1 MPDSTF
7 EEAKR
12 CPTCTEPGDVESRKP
27 FRGTE
32 RYLGTLWVFICKNER
47 CPRYERTWVVQVRP
61 DGTIPE
67 PTLHREKNFPMYDKG
82 HHQANVAKA
91 RASVDDLINRSYE

>member
-7 EEAKR
+7 EEARR
-12 CPTCTEPGDVESRKP
+12 CPTCQEPGDVDSKRP
-27 FRGTE
+27 YTGPE

-47 CPRYERTWVVQVRP
+47 CKRYERTWVVQVRP

-67 PTLHREKNFPMYDKG
+67 PTLNREKLFPRDPG
-82 HHQANVAKA
+82 SHQARVAKA
-91 RASVDDLINRSYE
+91 RANVDDLVNRSLE